1 MLSVPGGDNTVHETP
16 PPPMRGFYS
25 HAMGQVDPH
34 SLPLPFTSS
43 VGKGMLAYCQ
53 LASAFFAIIAS
64 ATTYS
69 TATVLALPPHF
80 WSYTPIPCTDG
91 YPGMLCKDAFLFF
104 FFSTM
109 DFSLVVNQSGEKKG
123 ISHAT
128 MMLMSL

>member
-1 MLSVPGGDNTVHETP
+1 
-16 PPPMRGFYS
+16 MRGFYS